1 MNSLIKKNNVK
12 ILGDGDRVLLFVHG
26 YGCNQKMW
34 RFVTPEFEYDYK
46 VILIDLVGYGES
58 DVDAFDKAK
67 YSSLKG
73 YASDII
79 ELCEELELKDITLIG
94 HSVSSMIGLHV
105 SIMAPELIN
114 KLIMIGPSP
123 CYIDQ
128 DNYTGGFS
136 KEDIDELIDTINSN
150 YLGWSSAIT
159 PVIMGNPDK
168 PELTAELKNSFCQTD
183 PEIAKQFAEV
193 TFKGDERKYLDQC
206 FAKTLIIQSKTDII
220 APIEVGSYMHKN
232 LVNSKL
238 KILDTN
244 GHCPHMSAPRETIE
258 AIKEYLDAK

>member
-1 MNSLIKKNNVK
+1 MDVRKKNNVN
-12 ILGDGDRVLLFVHG
+12 IRGNGQQPMLFVHG
-26 YGCNQKMW
+26 YGCNQNMW
-34 RFVTPEFEYDYK
+34 RFLTPEFEKDYK

-58 DVDAFDKAK
+58 DIDSFDKVK

-79 ELCEELELKDITLIG
+79 KVCEELELKNITLVG

-105 SIMAPELIN
+105 SLMAPKLIDQ
-114 KLIMIGPSP
+114 LIMIGPSP

-136 KEDIDELIDTINSN
+136 KEDIDDLINTLNSN

-168 PELTAELKNSFCQTD
+168 PELTDELKNSFCQTD
-183 PEIAKQFAEV
+183 PEIAEQFAKV
-193 TFKGDERKYLDQC
+193 TFMGDERKYLDQC
-206 FAKTLIIQSKTDII
+206 STKTLIIQSQQDII
-220 APIEVGSYMHKN
+220 APIEVGKFVHDKMKN
-232 LVNSKL
+232 SELA
-238 KILDTN
+238 ILDVS
-244 GHCPHMSAPRETIE
+244 GHCPHMSSPKETTK
-258 AIKEYLDAK
+258 AIKSFLNAG